1 MGDTDAITETGL
13 FLLSV
18 PGERLAF
25 QDLDYKR
32 GRRTAWPEIARQCAA
47 LLDQLTPTP
56 TIDEMRTSPSLGAI
70 RAMSDDVGILQ
81 HGIGLVPDRAHRFCI
96 ADNAHALSRRHTRQ
110 PRSSADNDPVD
121 TRSALLS

>member
-32 GRRTAWPEIARQCAA
+32 GRGTAGPEIARQCAA

-81 HGIGLVPDRAHRFCI
+81 HGIGIVPDRAHGYCI
-96 ADNAHALSRRHTRQ
+96 DDNARALMLLNSLD
-110 PRSSADNDPVD
+110 PRDRKSKRLNSSH
-121 TRSALLS
+121 